1 MTASLSR
8 YTHLLGRIL
17 LSVIFLFSG
26 YSKLTHWSS
35 TAAAMASARIPA
47 ASLSLSVAILLEIAG
62 GLAILAGYRT
72 RLAGLLLFLY
82 LAVVTLVFHN
92 FWSYHGAA
100 EQAQAI
106 QFLKNLAILG
116 GLMGIVAE
124 DDAGVPSRDPKRL
137 HPSADLR

>member
-1 MTASLSR
+1 MTASFNR

-26 YSKLTHWSS
+26 CSKLTHWSS
-35 TAAAMASARIPA
+35 TAAAMASAGIPA
-47 ASLSLSVAILLEIAG
+47 VSLSLSVAILLEIAG
-62 GLAILAGYRT
+62 GLAILVGYRT
-72 RLAGLLLFLY
+72 RLAALLLFLY

-124 DDAGVPSRDPKRL
+124 DDAGAPTRDAKGLRPSP
-137 HPSADLR
+137 DLR